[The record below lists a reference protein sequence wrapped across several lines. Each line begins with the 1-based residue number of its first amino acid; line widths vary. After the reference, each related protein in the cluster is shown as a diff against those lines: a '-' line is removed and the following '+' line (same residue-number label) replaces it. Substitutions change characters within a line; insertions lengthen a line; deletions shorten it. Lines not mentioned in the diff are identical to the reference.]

1 MLSLQPNPNIY
12 RRYGVI
18 AGILLGIGLIFSQ
31 MPQEQYVL
39 IGTTEG
45 RAAFIKDTPQRLADT
60 LRYGEFDNG
69 VEMQI
74 RAARDVEQALKLY
87 AEDKRIS
94 AAFLPESALPAE
106 APILWRTE
114 FLADEYRTPAM
125 VFGVFGFLLG
135 LLTFGGWQHR
145 MHPLAVFAEFYID
158 ILRGIPMLVIIL
170 YVGLPLS
177 GAVKQ
182 ATDGFIDLPNMI
194 RGVFAIC
201 LGYSA
206 YMAEIFRAGIEA
218 VPKGQV
224 EAARTLGLDR
234 WQTARLVILPQA
246 LRIVI
251 PPLGNE
257 FIAMLKDTALL
268 SILSV
273 RDATQRMREFQ
284 ASSFLPFAPFNTAAI
299 LYVVLTL
306 AAASLLKW
314 LERRTTP
321 ISKK

>member
-1 MLSLQPNPNIY
+1 MEP
-12 RRYGVI
+12 
-18 AGILLGIGLIFSQ
+18 
-31 MPQEQYVL
+31 
-39 IGTTEG
+39 EG

-69 VEMQI
+69 VDKI

-94 AAFLPESALPAE
+94 AAFIPESALSVE

-182 ATDGFIDLPNMI
+182 DGW
-194 RGVFAIC
+194 V
-201 LGYSA
+201 Y
-206 YMAEIFRAGIEA
+206 
-218 VPKGQV
+218 
-224 EAARTLGLDR
+224 
-234 WQTARLVILPQA
+234 
-246 LRIVI
+246 
-251 PPLGNE
+251 
-257 FIAMLKDTALL
+257 
-268 SILSV
+268 
-273 RDATQRMREFQ
+273 
-284 ASSFLPFAPFNTAAI
+284 
-299 LYVVLTL
+299 
-306 AAASLLKW
+306 
-314 LERRTTP
+314 
-321 ISKK
+321 